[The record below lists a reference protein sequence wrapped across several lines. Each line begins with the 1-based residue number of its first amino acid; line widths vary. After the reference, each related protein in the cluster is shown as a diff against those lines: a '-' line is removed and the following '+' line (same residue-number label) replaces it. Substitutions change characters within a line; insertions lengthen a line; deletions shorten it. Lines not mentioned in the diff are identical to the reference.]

1 MRKNEPLD
9 DIIKKAE
16 TTSETEV
23 AEQLSTLHPA
33 DIASVLDRL
42 AEEEKVIP
50 LFNAL
55 DTELA
60 ADILPHLQEK
70 TLNLIINQSA
80 PEAVGQIVAE
90 MDSDDAAD
98 ILADV
103 DEGLAEKILDAAP
116 DDVGEEVSRLMAF
129 GEETAGGIMQTELF
143 SATASST
150 VGDTVS
156 QVRGLDHDLRMT
168 IFNIYVV
175 DNDGRLVGLMPI
187 RDLIFNRH
195 DKKLEELM
203 SKDPVSVSVE
213 TDQEEVARLFQRY
226 DLISLP
232 VVDDSRKLSGRIMI
246 DDIVDVI
253 EDEASEDIVK
263 MAGADDEALVQTHSA
278 SVMAWYRFPWLGASV
293 AGGLATGWII
303 WQFKITIKEAL
314 ALTVF
319 IPLVMGVS
327 GNVGTQSS
335 ALIIR
340 GIATG
345 RVNTDALLRYLVKEA
360 IIGAILGF
368 VCALLAGV
376 AAHLWQGSMA
386 LGLVVGISIFL
397 SVLFAAIMGAVI
409 PLFFRRA
416 KIDPAIAGGPIVLAF
431 NDLTGILIF
440 FAVASA
446 LLGYMK

>member
-1 MRKNEPLD
+1 MRENEAFD
-9 DIIKKAE
+9 DVIEKVGAV
-16 TTSETEV
+16 STEEAV
-23 AEQLSTLHPA
+23 GLLISLHPA
-33 DIASVLDRL
+33 DIANVLDRI
-42 AEEEKVIP
+42 AFDEKAISI
-50 LFNAL
+50 FNAI

-60 ADILPHLQEK
+60 ADVLPHLKER
-70 TLNLIINQSA
+70 TLDLIINQSE
-80 PEAVGQIVAE
+80 PETVGQIVAE

-103 DEGLAEKILDAAP
+103 EESLAEKILDAAP
-116 DDVGEEVSRLMAF
+116 DEVGDQVSRLMAF

-143 SATASST
+143 SARESFT
-150 VGDTVS
+150 VGHTVDK
-156 QVRGLDHDLRMT
+156 VRSLDHDLRMT

-175 DNDGRLVGLMPI
+175 DEMGRLVGLMPL
-187 RDLIFNRH
+187 RDLIFNPHQSR
-195 DKKLEELM
+195 LSELM
-203 SKDPVSVSVE
+203 SVDPVSVTVE

-232 VVDDSRKLSGRIMI
+232 VVDDSGRLAGRIMI

-253 EDEASEDIVK
+253 EDEASEDIVR
-263 MAGADDEALVQTHSA
+263 MAGADDEALVQTHTA

-293 AGGLATGWII
+293 AGGLIAGWII

-340 GIATG
+340 GMATG
-345 RVNTDALLRYLVKEA
+345 RVNTDALFQYLIKEA
-360 IIGAILGF
+360 VVGAILGM
-368 VCALLAGV
+368 VCAVLAGV
-376 AAHLWQGSMA
+376 AAHFWQGSMV

-397 SVLFAAIMGAVI
+397 SVLFAAIMGASV
-409 PLFFRRA
+409 PLFFRWA

-446 LLGYMK
+446 LLGYIS